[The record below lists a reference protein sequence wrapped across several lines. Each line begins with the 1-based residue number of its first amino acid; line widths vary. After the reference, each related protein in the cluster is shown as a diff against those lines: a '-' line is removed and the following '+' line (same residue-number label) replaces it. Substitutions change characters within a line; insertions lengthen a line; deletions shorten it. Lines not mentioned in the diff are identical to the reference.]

1 MKNVKTLQ
9 IIFKVGDAKEL
20 TFSLVDPKDSL
31 TKAEVDAWANKV
43 VTKQAI
49 MTGGAPVTG
58 VKDSYVKEVTI
69 TQLA

>member
-9 IIFKVGDAKEL
+9 IIFKVGNAKETTL
-20 TFSLVDPKDSL
+20 SLVDPKDSL
-31 TKAEVDAWANKV
+31 TKAEVDAWAQKV

-49 MTGGAPVTG
+49 MLGGAPVTG
-58 VKDSYVKEVTI
+58 VKDYYVKEVTI

>member
-31 TKAEVDAWANKV
+31 TKAEVDAWAQKV
-43 VTKQAI
+43 VTKKAI
-49 MTGGAPVTG
+49 LSAGAPVTG
-58 VKDSYVKEVTI
+58 VKDFYIKNVTI

>member
-20 TFSLVDPKDSL
+20 TFSLVDPKDGL
-31 TKAEVDAWANKV
+31 TKAEVDAWAQKV
-43 VTKQAI
+43 VTKKAI
-49 MTGGAPVTG
+49 LSGGAPVTG
-58 VKDSYVKEVTI
+58 VKDSYVKEITI